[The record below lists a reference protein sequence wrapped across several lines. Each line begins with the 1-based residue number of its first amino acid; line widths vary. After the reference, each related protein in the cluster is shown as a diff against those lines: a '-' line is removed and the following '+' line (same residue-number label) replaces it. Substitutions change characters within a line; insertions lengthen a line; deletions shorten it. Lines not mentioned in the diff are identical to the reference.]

1 MLKIERDKVYIDG
14 CGNRFR
20 VVCVDATTEACG
32 YPVIGISDAGGV
44 RTFTSEGVFQIDH
57 QSERD
62 LVREVKEKKV
72 CYINV
77 YPDGSFLHASRP
89 RADEAAPTRVTC
101 RRIARI
107 RVEYEEGQFDD

>member
-1 MLKIERDKVYIDG
+1 MLKIERDKVYVDG
-14 CGNRFR
+14 NGIEVR
-20 VVCVDATTEACG
+20 VVCVDNTWNKEF
-32 YPVIGISDAGGV
+32 PVIGICRDGGLWV
-44 RTFTSEGVFQIDH
+44 YTTEGRAYSH
-57 QSERD
+57 GESSLD

-77 YPDGSFLHASRP
+77 YPDGSFLHASSP
-89 RADEAAPTRVTC
+89 RADEAAPSVTC